1 VENKE
6 NIDQLFKDGLLEP
19 DIPFDEENWEKMSR
33 KLDFQARKRLVPM
46 WLIWGSAVAAAL
58 VIVLFWM
65 FSKPDLTD
73 YKHPKNQIA
82 KQHQSGAGNA
92 TQNKDIKTHAEGQK
106 PVDKRL
112 AHRNQAQIA
121 GNNRSGDRIAYAAKK
136 VEGQPIM
143 AGSKGV
149 TDSSVLQHLEML
161 DERQLALNAGTQA
174 AAQQTSVPFSAT
186 INTDIPM
193 SKRPSESYAAVAKD
207 VKKKM
212 ETGSGKKSSFTL
224 SAMLAPDISYAK
236 SSIPSKVSSNVGLL
250 ATYGFSTKLSV
261 TTGAIYSNKYYN
273 SNVNGVNAY
282 NLSGASYQVKASC
295 NVLDIPLNVNYK
307 VVDKKVYS
315 LSVNTGLSSYLMLK
329 EKYDYIYPQVG
340 SNPNIVSY
348 QVSNQNKHILG
359 VANVA
364 ITVERKIASNL
375 SIGVQPF
382 MKLPLTGIG
391 AGDASLK
398 SSGLSFS
405 INMGLFPAKK
415 PGKYAGLRHY

>member
-65 FSKPDLTD
+65 FSKPDLTG

-92 TQNKDIKTHAEGQK
+92 TQNKDVKTHAEGQK
-106 PVDKRL
+106 PVDKGL
-112 AHRNQAQIA
+112 AHRDQAQIA
-121 GNNRSGDRIAYAAKK
+121 GNNRSGDRIAYAEKK
-136 VEGQPIM
+136 VEGQPKN
-143 AGSKGV
+143 AGSQGV
-149 TDSSVLQHLEML
+149 TDSSVLEHLDML
-161 DERQLALNAGTQA
+161 DERQLALNTGTEA
-174 AAQQTSVPFSAT
+174 PAQPSVPFSAT
-186 INTDIPM
+186 INTDMPK
-193 SKRPSESYAAVAKD
+193 SKRRFESYAAVAKD

-212 ETGSGKKSSFTL
+212 ENNSSQKSSFTL

-236 SSIPSKVSSNVGLL
+236 SSIPSKVSSNAGLL
-250 ATYGFSTKLSV
+250 ATYGFSPKLSV

-315 LSVNTGLSSYLMLK
+315 VSVNTGLSSYLMLK

-364 ITVERKIASNL
+364 ITVERKIGSNL

-415 PGKYAGLRHY
+415 PSKYAGLRHY

>member
-65 FSKPDLTD
+65 FSKPHLTD

-92 TQNKDIKTHAEGQK
+92 TQNKDIKTRAEGQK
-106 PVDKRL
+106 PVDKGL
-112 AHRNQAQIA
+112 AHRNQ
-121 GNNRSGDRIAYAAKK
+121 GNHRSGDRIAYAAKK
-136 VEGQPIM
+136 VEGQPKNP
-143 AGSKGV
+143 GSQGV
-149 TDSSVLQHLEML
+149 TDSSVLEHLDML
-161 DERQLALNAGTQA
+161 DERQLALNTGTEA
-174 AAQQTSVPFSAT
+174 AAQPSVPFSAT
-186 INTDIPM
+186 INTDIPK

-212 ETGSGKKSSFTL
+212 ENNSSQKPSFTL

-236 SSIPSKVSSNVGLL
+236 SSIPSKVSSNAGLL
-250 ATYGFSTKLSV
+250 ATYGFSPKLSV

-315 LSVNTGLSSYLMLK
+315 VSVNTGLSSYLMLK

-364 ITVERKIASNL
+364 ITVERKIGSNL

-391 AGDASLK
+391 AGNASLK

-415 PGKYAGLRHY
+415 PSKYAGLRHY